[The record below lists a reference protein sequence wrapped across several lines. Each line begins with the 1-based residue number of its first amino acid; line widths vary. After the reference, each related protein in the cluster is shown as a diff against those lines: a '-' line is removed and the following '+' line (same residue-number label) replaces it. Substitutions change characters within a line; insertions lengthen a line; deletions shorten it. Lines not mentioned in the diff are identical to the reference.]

1 LIWCAPRLQGFFG
14 TVSGKNGKYGKE
26 QRRDMTLD
34 QLKPGSECRI
44 KRLLS
49 RDKLGRRLLAM
60 GIYPGLSMRV
70 VRNAP
75 LQDPMEVEI
84 NSVFLSLRRTE
95 ARFIEVDPA

>member
-1 LIWCAPRLQGFFG
+1 
-14 TVSGKNGKYGKE
+14 
-26 QRRDMTLD
+26 MTLD